1 MDLGVVMSREVLA
14 DKLEAGRG
22 DRHRVATWNTR
33 RVPQRLT
40 PGWTNRLFVACAGWW
55 RGSFPLAGEV
65 GWNPADAAAPYAL
78 IFDPRRWTPIPAV
91 QSPGFRG
98 WRYLASPPGGEVTS
112 AAARLPDPE
121 GDRQEV
127 VLQELLEEDARLSAG
142 APSPTGHADKYR
154 NRP

>member
-14 DKLEAGRG
+14 DKVEGGRG
-22 DRHRVATWNTR
+22 GRHRVATWNTR

-40 PGWTNRLFVACAGWW
+40 PGWTNRLFVACGGRW

-91 QSPGFRG
+91 QAPRFRG
-98 WRYLASPPGGEVTS
+98 WRYLDSPPGGEATS
-112 AAARLPDPE
+112 AARLADP
-121 GDRQEV
+121 GGIRQEV
-127 VLQELLEEDARLSAG
+127 LPEELLEEDARLSAG
-142 APSPTGHADKYR
+142 APSPTGRADKCR
-154 NRP
+154 HRP